1 MSSDFEEG
9 SLTRRQLTGYGDLLS
24 SGTHYP
30 SAKVAISRVFFEAT
44 VCIGP
49 ENPPHLS
56 VGPLPFREPVFG
68 SQYLGANVFTTLS
81 AVNLAK

>member
-1 MSSDFEEG
+1 MSNDFEEG
-9 SLTRRQLTGYGDLLS
+9 ALTRRQLTGYGDLLS

-49 ENPPHLS
+49 ELPPVGGLS
-56 VGPLPFREPVFG
+56 FEPVFG